1 MSFAAVHKQ
10 PVWKHIARVSS
21 VLLGFLFLVSAFAK
35 AWDADTFAVT
45 LREYGLHWFGVWAP
59 MIIAVEA
66 VLGLCLL
73 MQIRLK
79 WTALAADIFLVIV
92 SAGFAYGVLAKGIE
106 DCGCF
111 GALDRY
117 HSAKPW
123 VSFVRNAVFMLLTV
137 PIFLA
142 EKKEEKGLTRKLIVM
157 VPVLAIIGFVSGL
170 AMKKSFSL
178 PRFGTEEGMN
188 ETEMM
193 AKLQAEYPFSSDSTY
208 VVYLFSFTCPHCQN
222 YYANVEQ
229 YQRFGLADKVL
240 GLAVEDEEA
249 QARFERIY
257 QPQIE
262 IITIPKNRMSAITP
276 ILPIA
281 VYIGNDT
288 IRDIEEGVVF
298 SPGVFMD

>member
-1 MSFAAVHKQ
+1 MSFAAIYKHKN
-10 PVWKHIARVSS
+10 WKYVATISS
-21 VLLGFLFLVSAFAK
+21 ICLGLMFLVSAFLK
-35 AWDADTFAVT
+35 AWDADTFAT
-45 LREYGLHWFGVWAP
+45 MLHEYGPSWFGVVAP
-59 MIIAVEA
+59 MVIACEA

-73 MQIRLK
+73 LQIRLK
-79 WTALAADIFLVIV
+79 WTALAADIFLIIV

-111 GALDRY
+111 GAIGRY

-142 EKKEEKGLTRKLIVM
+142 EKKEEKHLTRKLIVM
-157 VPVLAIIGFVSGL
+157 VPVLAIVGFISGL

-240 GLAVEDEEA
+240 GFAVEDEEA

-262 IITIPKNRMSAITP
+262 IITIPKSRMSAITP

-281 VYIGNDT
+281 VYIGNGT
-288 IRDIEEGVVF
+288 IQDIEEGVVF
-298 SPGVFMD
+298 SPGVFME

>member
-21 VLLGFLFLVSAFAK
+21 VLLGLLFLVSAFLK

-59 MIIAVEA
+59 MIIAIEA

-137 PIFLA
+137 PVFLA
-142 EKKEEKGLTRKLIVM
+142 EKKEEKHLTRKLIVM

-193 AKLQAEYPFSSDSTY
+193 AKLQAEYPFRSDSTY
-208 VVYLFSFTCPHCQN
+208 VVYLFSFTCPHCKN

-229 YQRFGLADKVL
+229 YQRLGLADKVL
-240 GLAVEDEEA
+240 GIAVEDEEA

-262 IITIPKNRMSAITP
+262 IITIPKSRMSAITP

-288 IRDIEEGVVF
+288 IRDIEKGAVF
-298 SPGVFMD
+298 SPGVFME